1 MAPPSRNLARCASFS
16 AVPIDYLAQNPF
28 AALSLIAAPAILTN
42 ASSVLALSTSNRF
55 LRAGER
61 MRDVAGQLQ
70 KLNGGEEHSFL
81 LVQATRI
88 EHQALLLLTALK
100 GAYVALA
107 SFAAASLI
115 SIVGA
120 GLASTSFALA
130 SRVTVG
136 LALVVGFIGVGG
148 IVIACTHLFRAT
160 RLSLLNISDEAAL
173 LRKRESRRA
182 A

>member
-1 MAPPSRNLARCASFS
+1 MT
-16 AVPIDYLAQNPF
+16 IDYLAQNPF

-61 MRDVAGQLQ
+61 MRAVAAELQ
-70 KLNGGEEHSFL
+70 TLSGGDEHNL
-81 LVQATRI
+81 LLTQAIRI
-88 EHQALLLLTALK
+88 EKQALLLLTALR

-120 GLASTSFALA
+120 GLAPTNFKMA
-130 SRVTVG
+130 SHLTVA
-136 LALVVGFIGVGG
+136 LALVVGFVGVGG
-148 IVIACTHLFRAT
+148 IVTACTHLFRAT
-160 RLSLLNISDEAAL
+160 RLSLLNISEEAAL
-173 LRKRESRRA
+173 IRSREAERLRKL
-182 A
+182 

>member
-1 MAPPSRNLARCASFS
+1 MS
-16 AVPIDYLAQNPF
+16 IDYLAQNPF

-61 MRDVAGQLQ
+61 MRAVAAELQ
-70 KLNGGEEHSFL
+70 SKGPGEEHTFL
-81 LVQATRI
+81 LTQAGRI
-88 EHQALLLLTALK
+88 ERQALLLLTALK

-120 GLASTSFALA
+120 GFASFTLAAA
-130 SRVTVG
+130 SHITVT

-148 IVIACTHLFRAT
+148 IVVACLHLFRAT
-160 RLSLLNISDEAAL
+160 RLSLLNISEEAAL
-173 LRKRESRRA
+173 IRKRETSRA